1 MVHQTCL
8 MSLRTYLQALWRACP
23 IHHVQCTLVLSPI
36 LIKPFPYLMPHIQ
49 YAPNSYDATIVPP
62 THLFQSIFESI
73 FIFISNFSW
82 VLMGLPNTSYHKCT
96 SLLTTIKSSAV
107 TAKGHRDCRCVL
119 AAKGHRDCRCVL
131 APTSAHLK
139 AYAFDCKGS
148 QSLLTILIML
158 LVHASLYRT
167 TKDHITTTNIKV
179 ISLYIKVISLLQI
192 SKNSID
198 TRN

>member
-8 MSLRTYLQALWRACP
+8 MSLRTYLQALWLACP

-62 THLFQSIFESI
+62 THLFQSIFELI
-73 FIFISNFSW
+73 FIFISFFSW
-82 VLMGLPNTSYHKCT
+82 VLIGLPNTSYHKCT
-96 SLLTTIKSSAV
+96 SLLTTIESSAV
-107 TAKGHRDCRCVL
+107 TATKGR
-119 AAKGHRDCRCVL
+119 RDCRCVL

-139 AYAFDCKGS
+139 AYAFDCRGS
-148 QSLLTILIML
+148 QSLLTILIKL

-192 SKNSID
+192 SYNSID